1 MKLFL
6 KKIFVFSS
14 LIFLMSIIN
23 VFLWDK
29 FIYQQGEEFT
39 KKYLYKNQS
48 KIILGASHGRHLN
61 IKNFYN
67 FCSGSQTLDLSYLI
81 INDLIESNNKI
92 DEIILTI
99 SPFSFDK
106 TSKNKSFN
114 VRNNYPQTKDNV
126 FFRYFKDN
134 EKLSRIFKL
143 FKDKTKTKT
152 KSKDKNTKWRKHH
165 LGDGSN
171 SGKYFL
177 DSILSV
183 TKKFNIKLNVV
194 ITPYTKEY
202 LRFIESNS
210 FWDSDKKKLKNL
222 DRLNQ
227 INFYDFS
234 EYFNQRKDY
243 WKYFYDLDHM
253 TFESG
258 QELSVVITNN
268 INEGFK

>member
-14 LIFLMSIIN
+14 LIFLMLIVN

-48 KIILGASHGRHLN
+48 KIILGASHGRDLN

-81 INDLIESNNKI
+81 INDLIESNNEI

-106 TSKNKSFN
+106 TSKNKGFF
-114 VRNNYPQTKDNV
+114 VRNNYPQTKDNIL
-126 FFRYFKDN
+126 FRYFKDN
-134 EKLSRIFKL
+134 EKLYRILNL
-143 FKDKTKTKT
+143 FKDKT
-152 KSKDKNTKWRKHH
+152 KSKDKNIKWRKHH

-171 SGKYFL
+171 SGKFFL

-183 TKKFNIKLNVV
+183 SKRFNVKLNFV
-194 ITPYTKEY
+194 IPPYTKEY
-202 LRFIESNS
+202 LRFIESNN
-210 FWDSDKKKLKNL
+210 FWDSNKKTLKDL
-222 DRLNQ
+222 DSLNN
-227 INFYDFS
+227 IDFYDFS
-234 EYFNQRKDY
+234 DYFNKSKDY
-243 WKYFYDLDHM
+243 WQYFNDLDHM
-253 TFESG
+253 TIEAG
-258 QELSVVITNN
+258 HELSELITNN
-268 INEGFK
+268 IN